1 MVINFQ
7 TEPVEGWLVCCSL
20 FGKVHSARPFDSSLN
35 FYSISLDSFLKIC
48 SHHMKYVFLF
58 SLIIAVVGASA
69 QDTSSVVIHKDPRID
84 LLLKKQG
91 EVNAAIRKAN
101 ARTARGYRLL
111 VINTNKRDDAI
122 AAKTKVYTNF
132 PELKAYLVYQSP
144 YFKLKVGNFK
154 TREEAQQYQKSL
166 GYYFPKGVFVI
177 ADTIEVTPE
186 KDLENN

>member
-1 MVINFQ
+1 
-7 TEPVEGWLVCCSL
+7 
-20 FGKVHSARPFDSSLN
+20 
-35 FYSISLDSFLKIC
+35 
-48 SHHMKYVFLF
+48 MKYFFLLL
-58 SLIIAVVGASA
+58 LIIVAFSASA
-69 QDTSSVVIHKDPRID
+69 QDTSSVVVHKDPRID
-84 LLLKKQG
+84 ILLKKQG
-91 EVNAAIRKAN
+91 EINAAIKKAN

-166 GYYFPKGVFVI
+166 GYYFPKGVFI
-177 ADTIEVTPE
+177 MADTIEISPDKESETDNE
-186 KDLENN
+186 

>member
-1 MVINFQ
+1 
-7 TEPVEGWLVCCSL
+7 
-20 FGKVHSARPFDSSLN
+20 
-35 FYSISLDSFLKIC
+35 
-48 SHHMKYVFLF
+48 MKYLLF
-58 SLIIAVVGASA
+58 VSLMVVAISVSA
-69 QDTSSVVIHKDPRID
+69 QDTPSVVVHKDPRID

-91 EVNAAIRKAN
+91 EVNAAIKKAN

-166 GYYFPKGVFVI
+166 GYHFPKGVFI
-177 ADTIEVTPE
+177 MADTIEITPE
-186 KDLENN
+186 KDSEND